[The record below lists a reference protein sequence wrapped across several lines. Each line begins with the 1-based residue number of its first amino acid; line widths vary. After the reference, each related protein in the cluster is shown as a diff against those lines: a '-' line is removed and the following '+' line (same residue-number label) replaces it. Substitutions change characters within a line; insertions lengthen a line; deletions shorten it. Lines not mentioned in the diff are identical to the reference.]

1 MSSERTKYVTAE
13 GSVTAK
19 TGASAASCQSPA
31 SYGHIPVTHRSP
43 SVVRTSLFLFAC
55 IVTHCN
61 AGEVSLAVTMQA
73 QYLSLRLHCNAGAVS
88 LAPQPAMMSC
98 RATSTRVVLPPPDGR
113 QIFGVCKASASAHT
127 HTHTHLYTHRHKH
140 KLIKYKP
147 TPLSRTRSSQSGS
160 SNDSLRGAATSAS
173 DESGLPTNTCHSRVR
188 RRAIV
193 YSAESGAC
201 PRTPLGR

>member
-127 HTHTHLYTHRHKH
+127 HTHTLIYTQTQTQTHQVQTHTAEQDEVIAIGLLERLVARRRHKCKRRERLAH
-140 KLIKYKP
+140 EH
-147 TPLSRTRSSQSGS
+147 LS
-160 SNDSLRGAATSAS
+160 
-173 DESGLPTNTCHSRVR
+173 
-188 RRAIV
+188 
-193 YSAESGAC
+193 
-201 PRTPLGR
+201 